1 MNTIEKTTKIME
13 GDEEI
18 FRVEPGDCLIVF
30 RDAGH
35 MEAFIPHHEEEEEVS
50 EAAAAVLMIGVL
62 FSEGPEPERM
72 RNTLMEFATRF
83 EPDGGLSRVGSK
95 PN

>member
-1 MNTIEKTTKIME
+1 MNTIEETMKVME
-13 GDEEI
+13 GEEEI
-18 FRVEPGDCLIVF
+18 FSVAPGDCLIVF
-30 RDAGH
+30 REAGH
-35 MEAFIPHHEEEEEVS
+35 MEAFIPKHEEEDEIS

-72 RNTLMEFATRF
+72 RNMLMEFAVQF
-83 EPDGGLSRVGSK
+83 EVSDDETEK